1 VIENGLI
8 VLDETIEKGN
18 IYIKDGKIG
27 AISKEKLPTDA
38 IETTDASG
46 KYALPGLIDTHIHSR
61 DGGATHKED
70 FSYSTTAAAIGG
82 ITKEKIP
89 KNAIKTTDSSG
100 KNVLTGLID
109 TQNHSRY
116 GRASHKEDFLNS
128 TTAAAKG
135 RKKTGFEMPNTNPS
149 INTRENF
156 LKQNE
161 NLG

>member
-1 VIENGLI
+1 MKWDHVIENGLI

-46 KYALPGLIDTHIHSR
+46 KYVLTGLIDTHIHSR

-82 ITKEKIP
+82 ITTVF
-89 KNAIKTTDSSG
+89 A
-100 KNVLTGLID
+100 
-109 TQNHSRY
+109 
-116 GRASHKEDFLNS
+116 
-128 TTAAAKG
+128 
-135 RKKTGFEMPNTNPS
+135 MPNTNLS
-149 INTRENF
+149 VNTGDNVY
-156 LKQNE
+156 KKNE
-161 NLG
+161 KLGSTARI